1 MAKARRS
8 DHVGREALA
17 RAADAV
23 AQPDLRRTRPETPRQ
38 SADAWIWSST
48 RFGRGLIL
56 TRRNQTACPWPGDA
70 MRRSRLPDQPD
81 IASRTLSWQLA
92 RFDPDRDDV
101 AIRHR
106 R

>member
-70 MRRSRLPDQPD
+70 MRRPGCPISQTSRVGL
-81 IASRTLSWQLA
+81 LSWQLA
-92 RFDPDRDDV
+92 RLVRY
-101 AIRHR
+101 AARNKN
-106 R
+106 